1 VKVRP
6 EAGPL
11 QGSRL
16 LLKCITVFVLA
27 AKTNSNSS
35 DFRRNLIDF
44 NAKMLSRWR
53 KQVVDEALTV
63 ITTSRESSGQQRENI
78 IIQVCCYYL

>member
-1 VKVRP
+1 MRP

-27 AKTNSNSS
+27 AKSYSMNSS